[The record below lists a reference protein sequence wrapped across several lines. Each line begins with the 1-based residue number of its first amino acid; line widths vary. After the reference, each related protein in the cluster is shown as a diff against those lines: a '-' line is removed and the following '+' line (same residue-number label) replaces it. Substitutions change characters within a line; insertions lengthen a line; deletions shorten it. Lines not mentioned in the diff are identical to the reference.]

1 MDSMSGNSTTVNK
14 GIFGIH
20 HVTAITGDPQ
30 KNIDFYS
37 NTLGLQFGC
46 SNSNQV
52 NALIT
57 NNSFQYKLAD

>member
-14 GIFGIH
+14 GILDIH

-37 NTLGLQFGC
+37 NTLGLRFGC
-46 SNSNQV
+46 SNSK
-52 NALIT
+52 
-57 NNSFQYKLAD
+57 SG